1 MRITNNGFKKALVIV
16 HGKSEYS
23 IVRHIRSKLR
33 IPIDIYQKNGGERSI
48 EISSI
53 MDILNGENFKTRKN
67 FLKEYGQIQTDEKNN
82 LLNFKV
88 FIIVDVD
95 NTPQQNVANY
105 CNKAMFKKH
114 WLYDYIVPILNNK
127 DLEEALNSIGYT
139 AAKNS
144 KDKRNYSKVFPVQR
158 GEQDLDT
165 IIALKDAFE
174 KTKKSNLDVFLR
186 YCLENCPNFE

>member
-1 MRITNNGFKKALVIV
+1 
-16 HGKSEYS
+16 
-23 IVRHIRSKLR
+23 LR

-53 MDILNGENFKTRKN
+53 MDILNGANFKTRKN

-95 NTPQQNVANY
+95 NTSQQNVANY

-174 KTKKSNLDVFLR
+174 KTKKSN
-186 YCLENCPNFE
+186 

>member
-1 MRITNNGFKKALVIV
+1 MRITNNGFKKAVVIV

-23 IVRHIRSKLR
+23 IVKHIRSKLR
-33 IPIDIYQKNGGERSI
+33 MPIEIYQKNGGERSI

-53 MDILNGENFKTRKN
+53 MDILNGANFKTRRN
-67 FLKEYGQIQTDEKNN
+67 FLKEYGQIQTDEQNN

-95 NTPQQNVANY
+95 NTPQQNVENY
-105 CNKAMFKKH
+105 CNKSMFKKH
-114 WLYDYIVPILNNK
+114 WLYDYIIPILNNK

-144 KDKRNYSKVFPVQR
+144 KDKKS
-158 GEQDLDT
+158 T
-165 IIALKDAFE
+165 IKYFRF
-174 KTKKSNLDVFLR
+174 KKANKI
-186 YCLENCPNFE
+186 